1 MQAYSLINK
10 IQFNKKKK
18 KKKKKKK
25 NIDTWRCLLISSYRF
40 VSAMKKKIIN
50 FVLYI
55 MNFFISVGRSR
66 CIFKTKI

>member
-10 IQFNKKKK
+10 TKQKKKK
-18 KKKKKKK
+18 KKKKKTD
-25 NIDTWRCLLISSYRF
+25 IWRCLLSSYRS
-40 VSAMKKKIIN
+40 VSAMKKKLMN

>member
-1 MQAYSLINK
+1 MQAYSFLINK
-10 IQFNKKKK
+10 KTKQKKKK
-18 KKKKKKK
+18 KKK
-25 NIDTWRCLLISSYRF
+25 IDTWRCLLSSYRS
-40 VSAMKKKIIN
+40 VSAMKKKKN